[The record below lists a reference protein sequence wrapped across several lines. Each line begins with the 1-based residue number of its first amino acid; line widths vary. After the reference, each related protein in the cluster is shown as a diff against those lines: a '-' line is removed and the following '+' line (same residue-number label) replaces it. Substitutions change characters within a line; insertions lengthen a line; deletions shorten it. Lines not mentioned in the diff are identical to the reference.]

1 MNIRIILQYSKN
13 YFRMF
18 EKNCYGYFYR
28 FPKKIQSFIK
38 KKLQLVGNIFE
49 PISNIFQIYENYFNK
64 L

>member
-18 EKNCYGYFYR
+18 EKNCYRYFYR

-38 KKLQLVGNIFE
+38 KIAISRKYFRTHIEYF
-49 PISNIFQIYENYFNK
+49 SNI
-64 L
+64 